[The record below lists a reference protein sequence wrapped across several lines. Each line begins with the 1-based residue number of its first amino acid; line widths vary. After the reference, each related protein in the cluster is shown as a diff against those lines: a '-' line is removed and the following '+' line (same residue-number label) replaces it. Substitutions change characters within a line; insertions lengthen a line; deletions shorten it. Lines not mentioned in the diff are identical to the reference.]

1 MVRILALDLRVD
13 HYTQASEIQ
22 NLVDLELIRKRE
34 LELQADEGIDDT
46 LFYETPYGS
55 ISIADAFPYKN
66 NADSMQNLNNLIIV
80 YNRLDRTINK
90 EINKIGDNK

>member
-1 MVRILALDLRVD
+1 MSAGSKYPD

-66 NADSMQNLNNLIIV
+66 NDQIATSA
-80 YNRLDRTINK
+80 K
-90 EINKIGDNK
+90 SK